1 MRSHLL
7 WVLLVALLLP
17 LSGCV
22 ADESSELEGDW
33 YFVEDLV
40 LDFERDGV
48 IIGYVDDDEREG
60 RWFVDDD
67 GLLNVEW
74 DDDSEAFAGVQFEV
88 NGTWL
93 FIYDSADDAC
103 GVLSRTSIDSS
114 AWYDELEALTYPSF
128 CPSEDEA

>member
-1 MRSHLL
+1 M
-7 WVLLVALLLP
+7 LVAMLMP

-22 ADESSELEGDW
+22 SEEPSELEGDW
-33 YFVEDLV
+33 YFVD
-40 LDFERDGV
+40 DG
-48 IIGYVDDDEREG
+48 
-60 RWFVDDD
+60 
-67 GLLNVEW
+67 GLLNAEW
-74 DDDSEAFAGVQFEV
+74 DDDSEAFADLQFEV

-114 AWYDELEALTYPSF
+114 VWYDELEALTYPSF

>member
-1 MRSHLL
+1 MCKHFLY
-7 WVLLVALLLP
+7 VLTVVLLLP

-22 ADESSELEGDW
+22 SEEPSELEGDW

-40 LDFERDGV
+40 LDFKRDGV
-48 IIGYVDDDEREG
+48 IMGYVDDDEREG

-74 DDDSEAFAGVQFEV
+74 DDDSEAFASVQFEV

-114 AWYDELEALTYPSF
+114 VWYDELEALTYPSF